1 MILDSKHISYNIID
15 ITEPGQEAEKDF
27 MQKNSEHNGATISDQ
42 NPRHPLPPQMFN
54 DAEYCGDYDDFD
66 LANEVDNLEVFLKLA
81 APKPPA
87 DSTEVSEEQQKNG
100 TGDEQDQS
108 QVTATEASANDDDEN
123 KENKTEEGANESN
136 VEANGKGEDKSDR
149 EEDEKEQHV
158 EESSTDEPDQ
168 QQLALGEGNEPV
180 EKGDESDRQL
190 MDETVDSVSHDKV
203 GEDPEATEA
212 VIDDAE
218 SIHSDTKE
226 VDAVVEQVEID
237 KEVVVVEQAEIVQK
251 QLERVG
257 SDDHM
262 EVDEVGQ
269 TSAPQSSSKVS
280 AGDSPGTDKEEDE
293 NLFST
298 THDVETGQSD
308 DVSESEDS
316 SGEPSDSDDLDSV
329 KEVISPTVQSGA
341 ELFSFMQDGTNQ
353 DDPSLDDGRI
363 QKTLESKE
371 NFSGEPATEVDDDAE
386 QRELLKAAA
395 AMGKREDE
403 EDANPEDVDLAEE
416 EEVSGKL
423 ADADDPM
430 LAEQEQEE

>member
-1 MILDSKHISYNIID
+1 MVIKVYISGMSGSKEVKKRQQRVTMILDSKHISYNIID

-87 DSTEVSEEQQKNG
+87 DST
-100 TGDEQDQS
+100 
-108 QVTATEASANDDDEN
+108 
-123 KENKTEEGANESN
+123 ESN